1 MARQLSA
8 KQIRFC
14 DEYMVDCNATQ
25 AAIRAG
31 YSRRTA
37 ERACDWV
44 NEKGHEKPCSKF
56 NSQMADYIMIALQK
70 KHDKTMLTRDEKRQI
85 LATVARNP
93 RNTPSDRTRA
103 IDTDNKMQAEY
114 IDRVELTRPIDES
127 IKEMDEYFETHT
139 ETDT

>member
-1 MARQLSA
+1 MARQLNA

-44 NEKGHEKPCSKF
+44 NEKGHEKPYSKF
-56 NSQMADYIMIALQK
+56 NSQMADYIMIGLQK

-93 RNTPSDRTRA
+93 CNNPSDRTRA
-103 IDTDNKMQAEY
+103 VDVDNKMQAEY